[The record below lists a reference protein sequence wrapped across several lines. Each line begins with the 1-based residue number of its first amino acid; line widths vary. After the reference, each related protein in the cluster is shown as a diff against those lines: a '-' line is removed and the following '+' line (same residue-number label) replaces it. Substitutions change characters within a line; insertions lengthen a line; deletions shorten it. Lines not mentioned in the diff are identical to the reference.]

1 MKNTLR
7 ALLLCLCSTAT
18 IALAGTGSEYSST
31 TTAAAGNPES
41 VFPFEL
47 DLEYAY
53 IGDSDV
59 ERGFRKVKGFDENYA
74 LARFIYRPRT
84 AVGYLRLGAAYER
97 FDFGL
102 PDVAVI
108 SRVRDA
114 VTGAPIPGT
123 LRFGSPQLPE
133 TLQSVSAV
141 IGLDTKF
148 SDSILFRVEAQ
159 PGFYGS
165 DDLDSD
171 SFNVP
176 VVVGGSYVYSEN
188 LQFIFGVSVN
198 YERKYPVFPGGG
210 IRWRF
215 ASNWVL
221 NAALPT
227 PRLEFEA
234 SRNLTIFAGANVKG
248 STFRVDEGFNIG
260 RGDNR
265 LNHAILSYSEVRT
278 GGGIDWKITPDI
290 RFSLEGGYVPY
301 REFDYHRADIRY
313 KHDKG
318 APYGAVGFRAAF

>member
-7 ALLLCLCSTAT
+7 ALLLCLCFTTVVAF
-18 IALAGTGSEYSST
+18 AGPGSEYSST
-31 TTAAAGNPES
+31 TAAGNS
-41 VFPFEL
+41 DGVFPFEL

-59 ERGFRKVKGFDENYA
+59 ERGFRKVRGFDENYG

-97 FDFGL
+97 YDFGL
-102 PDVAVI
+102 PDIAVI
-108 SRVRDA
+108 GRERAFGV
-114 VTGAPIPGT
+114 PIPGT

-133 TLQSVSAV
+133 TLQSINAI

-148 SDSILFRVEAQ
+148 SDSFLVRIEAQ

-165 DDLDSD
+165 DDLDSGT
-171 SFNVP
+171 FNVP
-176 VVVGGSYVYSEN
+176 VVIGGSYVYSEN
-188 LQFIFGVSVN
+188 LQFILGASVN
-198 YERKYPVFPGGG
+198 YERKFPVFPGGG
-210 IRWRF
+210 IRWRL
-215 ASNWVL
+215 ASQWVL
-221 NAALPT
+221 DAVLPT

-234 SRNLTIFAGANVKG
+234 SRNLTIFAGANLKG
-248 STFRVDEGFNIG
+248 STFRMDDDFATG
-260 RGDNR
+260 RGDSR
-265 LNHAILSYSEVRT
+265 LNHAMLTYSEVRT
-278 GGGIDWKITPDI
+278 GGGINWKITPDV

-318 APYGAVGFRAAF
+318 APYGAIGFHAAF